1 MKQTI
6 RIVLR
11 TLSVIPARSRRF
23 LWMFGA
29 VMSVLALLD
38 VVALG
43 AIAVVIPGL
52 MNPGQVVTVPLVGW
66 ELKTFEEMMLLV
78 GTFVALIIVKSL
90 LNLLTIRIATQK
102 FAQHEV
108 AIGQTLFRSYMS
120 ASWVDRT
127 SKSTQEII
135 RMVDSGVAAVVAN
148 VLMPS
153 MTVVAEFATISV
165 ISIGLLIMD
174 WKIALA
180 TFVYLGL
187 IALLLSRVVTPKA
200 VRNGAVNRDNSI
212 RVVRLLGE
220 VLAALKELTLKGNEN
235 DVADIVADRRSKA
248 ATTRAFAQ
256 YYNQMPRFVLDAG
269 MVGGFVVVGGV
280 GYLGG
285 LPDAGPTAAMTSVA
299 LFAVA
304 GFRLVPSLTRFQ
316 STQNRIL
323 TNAAFADYIIDDIE
337 FAREAV
343 ERKELPDS
351 DTLEHGLHDIVLEGV
366 TFTYPGRDEP
376 AVRDVSLQI
385 PAGSSVAFVGS
396 SGAGKSTL
404 VDLLLGLL
412 TPSSGRILI
421 GGTDMTTVL
430 RQWRSSVGYVPQEV
444 ALFDVSVGENIALTW
459 DPEEVDEARV
469 RAALDRAQMLDVI
482 EDRPEGTRGRIGER
496 GMTLSGGQRQRL
508 GIARGMY
515 AEPSVLVLDEAT
527 SALDTKTESAVTG
540 AIRDLGEDV
549 TTITIAHRLATI
561 QHCDVVFY
569 MSEGTIAAA
578 GTFDEVIEAVPAFAE
593 QAALAGLTG
602 AEQVPRSETDQLGKD
617 VPPDQPEGPPSPD
630 RQEDL

>member
-6 RIVLR
+6 RIVRR
-11 TLSVIPARSRRF
+11 TLSVLPPESRRF
-23 LWMFGA
+23 LMGFAA
-29 VMSVLALLD
+29 VMSILALLD

-43 AIAVVIPGL
+43 AIALVIPAL
-52 MNPGQVVTVPLVGW
+52 MSPGTAVTIPVVGW
-66 ELKTFEEMMLLV
+66 RLETFEEMMILV
-78 GTFVALIIVKSL
+78 ATFVGLIIVKSF
-90 LNLLTIRIATQK
+90 LNLLTIRIATQR

-165 ISIGLLIMD
+165 ISVGLFILD

-180 TFVYLGL
+180 TFAYLGA
-187 IALLLSRVVTPKA
+187 IALILSRVITPRA
-200 VRNGAVNRDNSI
+200 VSNGAANRDNSI
-212 RVVRLLGE
+212 RVVSLLGE
-220 VLAALKELTLKGNEN
+220 VLAALKELTLKGNEVE
-235 DVADIVADRRSKA
+235 VAEIVAGRRSSA
-248 ATTRAFAQ
+248 SRTRAFAQ

-280 GYLGG
+280 GYLSG
-285 LPDAGPTAAMTSVA
+285 LPDNAPATAMTSVA

-343 ERKELPDS
+343 ERTERPDTGS
-351 DTLEHGLHDIVLEGV
+351 LDRGLHDIVLEDV
-366 TFTYPGRDEP
+366 TFTYPGREEP
-376 AVRDVSLQI
+376 AVDAVSLRI
-385 PAGSSVAFVGS
+385 PAGSSVAFVGT

-412 TPSSGRILI
+412 TPSGGRILI
-421 GGTDMTTVL
+421 DDIDMTTVL

-444 ALFDVSVGENIALTW
+444 ALFDVSVGENVALTW
-459 DPEEVDEARV
+459 DPQEVDEERV
-469 RAALDRAQMLDVI
+469 RRALSRAQMLEVI
-482 EDRPEGTRGRIGER
+482 EGRPDGIQGRLGER
-496 GMTLSGGQRQRL
+496 GMTLSGGQRQRM

-515 AEPSVLVLDEAT
+515 AEPTVLVLDEAT
-527 SALDTKTESAVTG
+527 SALDTKTEAAVTE
-540 AIRDLGEDV
+540 AIRGLGEDV

-561 QHCDVVFY
+561 QYCDIVFY
-569 MSEGTIAAA
+569 MSEGQVMAA
-578 GTFDEVIEAVPAFAE
+578 GSFDEVVAAVPAFAE
-593 QAALAGLTG
+593 QAALAGLARAESPREAPAG
-602 AEQVPRSETDQLGKD
+602 ARLEATTE
-617 VPPDQPEGPPSPD
+617 
-630 RQEDL
+630 EDA